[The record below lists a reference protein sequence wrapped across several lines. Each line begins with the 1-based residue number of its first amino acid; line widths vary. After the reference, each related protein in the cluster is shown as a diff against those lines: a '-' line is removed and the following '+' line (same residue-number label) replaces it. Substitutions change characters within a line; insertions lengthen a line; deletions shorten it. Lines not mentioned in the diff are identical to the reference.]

1 MGGLAALKKRL
12 NDLNDDKGKILKKK
26 NYYSDLKNDIGRY
39 SEAFGNGDGFEGSF
53 ENAWNVLQESYKSS
67 YMKKFEESYNSI
79 DSLFKTLNSNFSK
92 HIEELD
98 GRIRSLNEELE
109 GIENDISVSFFIL
122 VAIFGSS
129 IQYGPL
135 LSNFLASTFI
145 TINLFSYLSLIKFTN
160 WV

>member
-39 SEAFGNGDGFEGSF
+39 SEAFGNGDGFEGGF

-109 GIENDISVSFFIL
+109 GIENDISEVEYQIENYDEDED
-122 VAIFGSS
+122 G
-129 IQYGPL
+129 
-135 LSNFLASTFI
+135 
-145 TINLFSYLSLIKFTN
+145 
-160 WV
+160 

>member
-39 SEAFGNGDGFEGSF
+39 SEAFGNGDGFESSF

-109 GIENDISVSFFIL
+109 GIENDISEVEYQIENYDEDED
-122 VAIFGSS
+122 G
-129 IQYGPL
+129 
-135 LSNFLASTFI
+135 
-145 TINLFSYLSLIKFTN
+145 
-160 WV
+160 

>member
-109 GIENDISVSFFIL
+109 GIENDISDVEYQIENYDEDED
-122 VAIFGSS
+122 G
-129 IQYGPL
+129 
-135 LSNFLASTFI
+135 
-145 TINLFSYLSLIKFTN
+145 
-160 WV
+160 

>member
-12 NDLNDDKGKILKKK
+12 NGLNDDKGKILKKK

-39 SEAFGNGDGFEGSF
+39 SEDFGNGDGFEGSF

-109 GIENDISVSFFIL
+109 GIENDISEVEYQIENYDEDED
-122 VAIFGSS
+122 G
-129 IQYGPL
+129 
-135 LSNFLASTFI
+135 
-145 TINLFSYLSLIKFTN
+145 
-160 WV
+160 